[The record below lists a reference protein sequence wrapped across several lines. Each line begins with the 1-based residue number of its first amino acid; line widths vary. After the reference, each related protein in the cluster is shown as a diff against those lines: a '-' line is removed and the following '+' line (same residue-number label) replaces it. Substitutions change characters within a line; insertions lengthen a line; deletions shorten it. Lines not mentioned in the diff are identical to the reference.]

1 MDGSVTFDAA
11 VGMLADACARGTR
24 TILIGGRSGSGKTTL
39 ARAVAERT
47 GHRVVHLDDFYPG
60 WGGLA
65 EGSRM
70 VARDVL
76 APVDPGFTRWDWEN
90 NRPGQW
96 VPLDPAEVL
105 IVEGVGTLTPENLR
119 SARTRG
125 RSVTVLVELGPAE
138 RRKRALAR
146 DPGFADWWDYW
157 AEQEERHAADQGDV
171 LSDIDLTVTGG

>member
-1 MDGSVTFDAA
+1 MSFDAA
-11 VGMLADACARGTR
+11 VDLLADVCARGTR

-47 GHRVVHLDDFYPG
+47 GHKVVHLDDFYPG

-76 APVDPGFTRWDWEN
+76 APVDPGYTRWDWGN
-90 NRPGQW
+90 DRPGGW
-96 VPLDPAEVL
+96 VPLDPGEVL

-119 SARTRG
+119 AARRRG
-125 RSVTVLVELGPAE
+125 TCVTVRVELDQE
-138 RRKRALAR
+138 TRRARALAR
-146 DPGFADWWDYW
+146 DPEFGDWWEYW
-157 AEQEERHAADQGDV
+157 ALSEERHAADAANV
-171 LSDIDLTVTGG
+171 LSDVDLVVAGG